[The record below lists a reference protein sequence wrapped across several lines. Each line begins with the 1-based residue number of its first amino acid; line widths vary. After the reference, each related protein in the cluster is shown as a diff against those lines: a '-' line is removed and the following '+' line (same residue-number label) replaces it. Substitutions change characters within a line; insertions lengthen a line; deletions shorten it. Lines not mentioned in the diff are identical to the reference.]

1 MKRIDLHIHTLA
13 TPLDDE
19 FKFAVDVLKDHV
31 INNGL
36 SMIAITN
43 HNLFDS
49 QNFKEVCEEMPEDV
63 CVLPGIEV
71 SVKGFHVLVIANPTQ
86 LDFFDKACNEVAI
99 IGQEDDGISIEEF
112 NRLFGDGSYIVIPH
126 YKKKPSIQTDDLIA
140 MNDVVTALEVTSEK
154 KWEYEHN
161 RVEKPVV
168 IFSDFRCAENSHSS
182 LGKYTYVALGEITF
196 ESLRLAFYDAGKFA
210 ITERVAHMELAP
222 NLFASMG
229 LNVVVGARSSGKTYF
244 LDSLYNSCAHDD
256 VVYIKQ
262 FSIVKDAEEKA
273 FQEKLLAEET
283 AIKSDYY
290 EPMNRVSAAVEE
302 LPSREATAKSIKDYL
317 ANLIEYADTSARD
330 DEFSKCP
337 IYSEAR
343 LAKVSSDAEQKVVE
357 ALLVLLDENPLSKE
371 IEEGIGKD
379 VLVQLFRI
387 ALGRFKA
394 KELKRRCAERAN
406 EIAKE
411 VRKNLTLESRRPPC
425 PESPLLEAAKRA
437 AYIKRLASL
446 RTLTKSAAIVSNKAI
461 GKFNRITKR
470 VPYKD
475 ARALKAA
482 IGANTNMSGIL
493 QLDDIDFVESIL
505 CANGVT
511 DICRA
516 FFDMDVTLEN
526 DRGEAV
532 SGGQRAEYL
541 FFKELERAS
550 NHDIV
555 LIDEPESSFDNPFL
569 NKEIAGKL
577 KQISKKA
584 TVFIATHNN
593 VLGVS
598 IKPDGIIFTDVEED
612 KHRVFTCD
620 SGDEFMTSAEGKT
633 IKRSDV
639 LLKLMEAGP
648 EAYAGRKPYYG
659 LA

>member
-19 FKFAVDVLKDHV
+19 FEFDVDVLKKHV

-49 QNFKEVCEEMPEDV
+49 QNFKEVCGEMPEDV

-86 LDFFDKACNEVAI
+86 LDYFSQACSEVPT
-99 IGQEDDGISIEEF
+99 IGQEDDGITIEEF

-126 YKKKPSIQTDDLIA
+126 YKKRPSIQTDDLA
-140 MNDVVTALEVTSEK
+140 TLNDIVTALEVTSEK

-168 IFSDFRCAENSHSS
+168 IFSDFRCAKDPRLS
-182 LGKYTYVALGEITF
+182 LGKYTYVTLGEITF
-196 ESLRLAFYDAGKFA
+196 ESLRLAFDDAGKFA

-229 LNVVVGARSSGKTYF
+229 LNVVVGGRSSGKTYF
-244 LDSLYNSCAHDD
+244 LDSLYNSCDHDD

-262 FSIVKDAEEKA
+262 FVIVKDAEEKA
-273 FQEKLLAEET
+273 FQEKLLAEES

-290 EPMNRVSAAVEE
+290 EPMSTVSAAVEE
-302 LPSREATAKSIKDYL
+302 LPSREATAKSVKEYL
-317 ANLIEYADTSARD
+317 TNLIDYADTSARD

-343 LAKVSSDAEQKVVE
+343 LAKVSSDAERKVVD

-371 IEEGIGKD
+371 IEERIGKD
-379 VLVQLFRI
+379 ILMQLFRV
-387 ALGRFKA
+387 ALERFRA
-394 KELKRRCAERAN
+394 KELERRCAELAN
-406 EIAKE
+406 KIAKE
-411 VRKNLTLESRRPPC
+411 VRKNLTLESCRPPC
-425 PESPLLEAAKRA
+425 PESPLLEAANRQ
-437 AYIKRLASL
+437 AYIKRLANL
-446 RTLTKSAAIVSNKAI
+446 RALTKPAAIVSNKAI

-482 IGANTNMSGIL
+482 IGANANMPRIL

-505 CANGVT
+505 SANGVS
-511 DICRA
+511 DISRA
-516 FFDMDVTLEN
+516 FFDIDVTLEN

-569 NKEIAGKL
+569 NEEIAGKL

-598 IKPDGIIFTDVEED
+598 IKPDGIVFTDVEDD

-620 SGDEFMTSAEGKT
+620 SGDEFMTSSDGKT

-648 EAYAGRKPYYG
+648 EAYAGRRPYYG